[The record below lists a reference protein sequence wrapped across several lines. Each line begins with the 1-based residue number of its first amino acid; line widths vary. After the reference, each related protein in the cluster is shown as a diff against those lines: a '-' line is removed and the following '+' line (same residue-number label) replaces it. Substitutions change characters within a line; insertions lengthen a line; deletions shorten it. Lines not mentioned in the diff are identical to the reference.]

1 MNTRYQMCGAATAG
15 VVSCRPVSAIK
26 PILVATDLT
35 PASEPAL
42 GRALAQ
48 ARLNGAQL
56 VVLHVIPDV
65 LRNHPLLPTPG
76 GSEGVA
82 ASDLMKRVADLATEQ
97 VRNVLNLSPD
107 DFTVQIETGDAED
120 EIVRAAEAHDAS
132 LVVVGAKPRQGVE
145 KYLGHVAERVVRY
158 AKMPVLVA
166 RPRTDGKRVLVA
178 TDFADEAMRAI
189 EIGGRMAKAGY
200 DVTLLHVVE
209 LPSVA
214 LAAAS
219 GPLGGVWAPPSQAA
233 LSELANL
240 GKTTLDGLVKQYG
253 FTAGEQVDGNA
264 ADKILA
270 SAEALKAD
278 LVILGS
284 RGRTGLTRLLLGSV
298 AEAVVR
304 HSHGSV
310 LVVR

>member
-1 MNTRYQMCGAATAG
+1 MKTRYQI
-15 VVSCRPVSAIK
+15 SFRSVSAPK

-56 VVLHVIPDV
+56 LVVHVIPDV

-82 ASDLMKRVADLATEQ
+82 ASDLTKRAAELATEQ
-97 VRNVLNLSPD
+97 VRTVLNLSPD
-107 DFTVQIETGDAED
+107 LFTVQIETGDAED
-120 EIVRAAEAHDAS
+120 EIVRAAEAHDVS
-132 LVVVGAKPRQGVE
+132 LIVVGAKVREGID

-158 AKMPVLVA
+158 AKAPVLIA
-166 RPRTDGKRVLVA
+166 RPQTKGKHVLVA
-178 TDFADEAMRAI
+178 TDFAEEATRAI
-189 EIGGRMAKAGY
+189 EIGGRMAKGGY

-219 GPLGGVWAPPSQAA
+219 GPLGGVWAPPSAQAIA
-233 LSELANL
+233 ELANL

-253 FTAGEQVDGNA
+253 FTSGEQADGNA
-264 ADKILA
+264 SDKILA
-270 SAEALKAD
+270 RAEALDAD

-304 HSHGSV
+304 HSHCSV

>member
-1 MNTRYQMCGAATAG
+1 MRMIG
-15 VVSCRPVSAIK
+15 SVSAPK

-48 ARLNGAQL
+48 ARLTGAQL
-56 VVLHVIPDV
+56 LVVHVIPDV

-82 ASDLMKRVADLATEQ
+82 ASDLEKRVADLTTEQ
-97 VRNVLNLSPD
+97 VRKVLQLSPD
-107 DFTVQIETGDAED
+107 EFSVQIEMGDAED

-132 LVVVGAKPRQGVE
+132 MIVVGAKPRKGME

-166 RPRTDGKRVLVA
+166 RPQVEGKNVLVA
-178 TDFADEAMRAI
+178 TDFAEEAARAL
-189 EIGGRMAKAGY
+189 EVGGRMAKNGY
-200 DVTLLHVVE
+200 NVTLLHVVE

-219 GPLGGVWAPPSQAA
+219 GPLGGVWAPPSQEAITQ
-233 LSELANL
+233 LVNL
-240 GKTTLDGLVKQYG
+240 GKSTLDGLVKEHG
-253 FTAGEQVDGNA
+253 FKAGEQADGNA
-264 ADKILA
+264 SEKILGR
-270 SAEALKAD
+270 AEALHSD

-284 RGRTGLTRLLLGSV
+284 RGRTGLSRLLLGSV
-298 AEAVVR
+298 AESVIR
-304 HSHGSV
+304 HSHCSV
-310 LVVR
+310 LVMR

>member
-1 MNTRYQMCGAATAG
+1 M
-15 VVSCRPVSAIK
+15 SAPK

-42 GRALAQ
+42 SRALAQ

-56 VVLHVIPDV
+56 LVVHVIPDV

-82 ASDLMKRVADLATEQ
+82 ALDLTTRAADLATEQ

-107 DFTVQIETGDAED
+107 AFTVQIETGDAED
-120 EIVRAAEAHDAS
+120 EIVRAAEAHDVS
-132 LVVVGAKPRQGVE
+132 LIVVGAKVREGID

-158 AKMPVLVA
+158 AKASVLIA
-166 RPRTDGKRVLVA
+166 RPETKGKHVLVA
-178 TDFADEAMRAI
+178 TDFAEEATRAI
-189 EIGGRMAKAGY
+189 EIGGRMAKGGY

-219 GPLGGVWAPPSQAA
+219 GPLGGVWAPPSTQAMA
-233 LSELANL
+233 ELANL

-253 FTAGEQVDGNA
+253 FTSGEQADGKPS
-264 ADKILA
+264 DQILA
-270 SAEALKAD
+270 RAEALQAD

-284 RGRTGLTRLLLGSV
+284 RSRTGLTRLLLGSV

-304 HSHGSV
+304 HSHCSV